1 MCLTAFKLRSNT
13 MEKVINGYK
22 VTKTTHKNGRAK
34 VYSFS
39 RGEDK
44 KYPLWVDIREAF
56 LKAQS
61 KF

>member
-1 MCLTAFKLRSNT
+1 
-13 MEKVINGYK
+13 MEKVIDGYK

-34 VYSFS
+34 VYTFS

-44 KYPLWVDIREAF
+44 KYPLWIDIREAF

>member
-1 MCLTAFKLRSNT
+1 MQ
-13 MEKVINGYK
+13 KVIDGNK

-34 VYSFS
+34 VYTFS
-39 RGEDK
+39 RGDDK
-44 KYPLWVDIREAF
+44 RYPLWSDIREAF